1 MKDTKLAKAL
11 DKYLETF
18 DGNMIEL
25 DSPKFFEWLE
35 TSENRSFRFQYGF
48 AGEQSFTARKETS
61 KKGQGDYWYG
71 YRKVNGKLHK
81 RYIGKPE
88 DVTRSRLQEV
98 AVALDTPSPERIK
111 PVGYINNYVTNELK
125 QAESSFS
132 YLNDYVTKDQLEG
145 CQQRLTLELEEN
157 KQLASK
163 LVETQ
168 RLQQQLEMLAAENTE
183 LRAHRERCLELP
195 DLEAFRDRFLA
206 RLPVGKQ
213 APEHKRTK
221 KVLDGFIAFISL
233 SKS

>member
-11 DKYLETF
+11 DEYLETF
-18 DGNMIEL
+18 DGSMIEL
-25 DSPKFFEWLE
+25 DSPKFIEWLE
-35 TSENRSFRFQYGF
+35 TPENRSFRFQYGF

-98 AVALDTPSPERIK
+98 AVALDTPSPKRIK
-111 PVGYINNYVTNELK
+111 PVGYINNYVTEELK
-125 QAESSFS
+125 QTEPALG
-132 YLNDYVTKDQLEG
+132 YINDYVTKDKLEDCQL
-145 CQQRLTLELEEN
+145 RLTVQLEEN

-163 LVETQ
+163 LVETE

-183 LRAHRERCLELP
+183 LRAQRERCLELP
-195 DLEAFRDRFLA
+195 DLEALRDRCLA
-206 RLPVGKQ
+206 DLKLGKQ
-213 APEHKRTK
+213 APGYKSAVK
-221 KVLDGFIAFISL
+221 ALNSFISRL
-233 SKS
+233 KQA